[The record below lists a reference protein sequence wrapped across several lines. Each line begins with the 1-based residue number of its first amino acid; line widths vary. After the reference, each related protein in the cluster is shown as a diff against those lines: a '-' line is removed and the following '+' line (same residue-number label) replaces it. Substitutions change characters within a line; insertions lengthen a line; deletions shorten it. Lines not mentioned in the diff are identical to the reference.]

1 MTYPIQLPH
10 VGESVTEAIIGKWLV
25 GVGDHVD
32 KFDPMVE
39 VVTDKVNMEFPAP
52 ESGTIISI
60 SAVEGDSVP
69 MGSSIG
75 EMDPDNPNAVP
86 VAGTSGMAGSSS
98 SGSVAPGLVGEM
110 ITGANVGP
118 TGGTFADTS
127 METQTA
133 SDASAQDDAG
143 EGRNRSDYYSPVV
156 MRLASQNGVDLS
168 AITGTGAGGRVT
180 RSDVQAAIEGSG
192 MQVEAQPELSA
203 ASTDDSLVE
212 PTPIRK
218 IIAANMVRS
227 WTQIPHAWTSVE
239 VDVTGLVKLRDSQKE
254 YFRSRNGVS
263 LSYVAFS
270 LSALAAAL
278 RKNPLAN
285 SAWIDGKIRMN
296 GRVNIGVA
304 VASDDG
310 LVVPVVHDADQLSV
324 AGLAGVA
331 APLIEKARKGNL
343 TIDQV
348 QGGTFTLNNTGPLG
362 SVWGG
367 SIISP
372 PQVAIVNTEAI
383 VKRPIVVESD
393 TGDSIA
399 IRQMMNLS
407 LSFDHRVLD
416 GAEAA
421 TFIQD
426 VKAGL
431 EAFGPGSDIG

>member
-10 VGESVTEAIIGKWLV
+10 VGESVTEAVIGKWLV
-25 GVGDHVD
+25 AVGDHVD

-52 ESGTIISI
+52 ESGTITSI
-60 SAVEGDSVP
+60 TAVEGDTVP
-69 MGSSIG
+69 MGSSIA
-75 EMDPDNPNAVP
+75 EMDPDDPDAVP
-86 VAGTSGMAGSSS
+86 EASTSGMAGTP
-98 SGSVAPGLVGEM
+98 GGPGLIGEM

-127 METQTA
+127 LEAPPGSEAANQNSGGT
-133 SDASAQDDAG
+133 G
-143 EGRNRSDYYSPVV
+143 EGRNRADYYSPVV
-156 MRLASQNGVDLS
+156 MRLASQNGIDLS
-168 AITGTGAGGRVT
+168 TVNGTGSGGRVT
-180 RSDVQAAIEGSG
+180 RRDVQAAIEGSG
-192 MQVEAQPELSA
+192 LQVEATPASSA
-203 ASTDDSLVE
+203 GPGDDSLVE

-227 WTQIPHAWTSVE
+227 WTQIPHAWTSIE
-239 VDVTGLVKLRDSQKE
+239 VDVTGLVRLRDSQKE

-270 LSALAAAL
+270 LFALAAAL

-285 SAWIDGKIRMN
+285 SAWVDGKIRMN

-324 AGLAGVA
+324 AGLAGAA
-331 APLIEKARKGNL
+331 APLIEKARGGGL
-343 TIDQV
+343 TLEQV

-383 VKRPIVVESD
+383 VKRPVVVESD

-421 TFIQD
+421 MFIQD
-426 VKAGL
+426 VKSGL

>member
-1 MTYPIQLPH
+1 VTYLIQLPH
-10 VGESVTEAIIGKWLV
+10 VGESVTEAVIGKWLV
-25 GVGDHVD
+25 GIGDHVN

-52 ESGTIISI
+52 ESGTITSI
-60 SAVEGDSVP
+60 SAVEGDTVP
-69 MGSSIG
+69 MGSDIG
-75 EMDPDNPNAVP
+75 EMDPDDPNAVP
-86 VAGTSGMAGSSS
+86 EASTSGMAN
-98 SGSVAPGLVGEM
+98 APGAPGIVGEM

-127 METQTA
+127 METSSPGGSSVQNTG
-133 SDASAQDDAG
+133 SVG

-156 MRLASQNGVDLS
+156 MRLASQNGIDLS
-168 AITGTGAGGRVT
+168 TVTGSGSGGRVT
-180 RSDVQAAIEGSG
+180 RADVQAAIEGSG
-192 MQVEAQPELSA
+192 MQVAASPTESP

-227 WTQIPHAWTSVE
+227 WTQIPHAWTSIE
-239 VDVTGLVKLRDSQKE
+239 VDVTGLVRLRDSQKE

-270 LSALAAAL
+270 LFALAAAL
-278 RKNPLAN
+278 RRSPLAN

-296 GRVNIGVA
+296 GQVNIGVA
-304 VASDDG
+304 VASDAG
-310 LVVPVVHDADQLSV
+310 LVVPVIRNADQLSV
-324 AGLAGVA
+324 AELAGAA
-331 APLIEKARKGNL
+331 APLIESARSGKL
-343 TIDQV
+343 TIEQV

-383 VKRPIVVESD
+383 VKRPVVVESD

-416 GAEAA
+416 GAEAGM
-421 TFIQD
+421 FIQD